1 MKLLGV
7 FGLLSSCLVASLA
20 QSVPDVDKAPG
31 LIVTK
36 HNFTVK
42 LQQYVTY
49 IRGNLPDAGRGPT
62 AKDSDIGLHPM
73 EGARPVMKTRMLFL
87 YAVEVQNVG
96 ALKIDAVVWDYSF
109 ARADDD
115 KELGRLRFLNR
126 SSIKPGKSKRLSSQT
141 LERPPL
147 SEVSMVVNARDLGK
161 KEVSPYS
168 EKVEIKCILY
178 ADGTWWRHPT
188 LLRGDCESLLKD
200 KPRKGR

>member
-7 FGLLSSCLVASLA
+7 LGLLSSCLVASLA

-36 HNFTVK
+36 QNFTGK

-49 IRGNLPDAGRGPT
+49 VRGDLPEAGRGPGV
-62 AKDSDIGLHPM
+62 KDKDIGLHPM
-73 EGARPVMKTRMLFL
+73 EGAMPVMKTRVLFL
-87 YAVEVQNVG
+87 YSVEVQNVG
-96 ALKIDAVVWDYSF
+96 ALKIDAVVWDYIF
-109 ARADDD
+109 VRADDD
-115 KELGRLRFLNR
+115 RELGRRQFLNR

-147 SEVSMVVNARDLGK
+147 SEVSMVVNAKDVGK
-161 KEVSPYS
+161 KVVSPYS
-168 EKVEIKCILY
+168 ERVEIRCILY

-188 LLRGDCESLLKD
+188 LTSGDCESLMKD
-200 KPRKGR
+200 KQRKGR